1 VSLPVQLSLFGPQ
14 GVHLG
19 HWSPIAGCVV
29 CAMCKVS
36 LSMAGEWSDCDC
48 CPGWVESA
56 PVWTLGGSE
65 APAGPLPSV
74 AASLEAA

>member
-1 VSLPVQLSLFGPQ
+1 MKPALVQLSLFGPQ
-14 GVHLG
+14 SVHVG
-19 HWSPIAGCVV
+19 HWSPTAGFTV

-48 CPGWVESA
+48 CPGWVEPA

-65 APAGPLPSV
+65 APAESLPLV
-74 AASLEAA
+74 AAKEAA